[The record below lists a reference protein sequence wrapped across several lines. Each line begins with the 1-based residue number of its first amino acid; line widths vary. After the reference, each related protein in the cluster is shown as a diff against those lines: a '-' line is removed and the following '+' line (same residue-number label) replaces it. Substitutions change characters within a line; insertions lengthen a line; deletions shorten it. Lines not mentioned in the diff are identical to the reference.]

1 MAGVYHRCWYLPST
15 RRRRPG
21 PTHLIHPAGPSF
33 RFTSPGS
40 GLPVRS
46 KSVSLRRSAAQ
57 IQISWVVHGPKERKG
72 PLASWCRRCTRQWM
86 GEPRW
91 WVLLANLNDI
101 TKQAIAAAVSRGWL
115 LEGATA
121 SVSQMP
127 AEIWPR
133 AARSGEGLHHNA
145 RPTSSSMPKPATA
158 GPNTPCCAMT

>member
-1 MAGVYHRCWYLPST
+1 VAGDYHRYWDLPST

-40 GLPVRS
+40 GPPVRS

-72 PLASWCRRCTRQWM
+72 ALASWCRRCTRQWM

-91 WVLLANLNDI
+91 WVLPANLNDI
-101 TKQAIAAAVSRGWL
+101 TKQAIAAAVGCGWM
-115 LEGATA
+115 LERATA
-121 SVSQMP
+121 SVLQMP
-127 AEIWPR
+127 AEIWPEPLGLER
-133 AARSGEGLHHNA
+133 GYITMPGQQVAVCPNRQLPVPIRPAAR
-145 RPTSSSMPKPATA
+145 
-158 GPNTPCCAMT
+158 